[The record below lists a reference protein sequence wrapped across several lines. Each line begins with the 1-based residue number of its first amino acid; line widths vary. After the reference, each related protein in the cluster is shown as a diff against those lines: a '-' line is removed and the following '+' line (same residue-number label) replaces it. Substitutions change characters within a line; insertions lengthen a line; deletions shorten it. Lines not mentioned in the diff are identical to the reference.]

1 MRLVLYVIPG
11 SHPCETAAA
20 ALEAKGL
27 HYERVDLLPGFSQV
41 QQLVRFGRRTVPG
54 LVVDGYKVSGSRLI
68 LRTLDGLAPEP
79 PLFPRDPDARRQVE
93 EAERWGEEELQDQSR
108 LISVYAV
115 GRHPETAASF
125 LEGANV
131 PSFPAPVQ
139 ALATGAVF
147 RVELYALAGG
157 ADGTRRAL
165 ESLPRMLDRVDELI
179 AAGTIGGEQTNA
191 ADLQIGA
198 SVALLARLEDLR
210 PAIEGRPCGELAR
223 RLFPR
228 YPGNVPAGAL
238 PAEWLTGLVP
248 GAPQAATS
256 AA

>member
-20 ALEAKGL
+20 ALEVKGL
-27 HYERVDLLPGFSQV
+27 HYERVDLLPGFSQL

-79 PLFPRDPDARRQVE
+79 PLFPREPDERSPVE
-93 EAERWGEEELQDQSR
+93 EAERWGEEELQDQAR
-108 LISVYAV
+108 LISVYAI
-115 GRHPETAASF
+115 GRHPETAGSF
-125 LEGANV
+125 LAGANV
-131 PSFPAPVQ
+131 PSFPPAVQ

-147 RVELYALAGG
+147 RVELMALAGG
-157 ADGTRRAL
+157 ADGARRAL
-165 ESLPRMLDRVDELI
+165 ENLPRMLDRTDELI
-179 AAGTIGGEQTNA
+179 AAGTIGGERPNA

-198 SVALLARLEDLR
+198 SIALLARLEDLR
-210 PAIEGRPCGELAR
+210 PAIDPRPCGELAR

-228 YPGNVPAGAL
+228 YPGHVPAGAL
-238 PAEWLTGLVP
+238 PAEWLSGL
-248 GAPQAATS
+248 APDAPRAVASQA
-256 AA
+256 